1 MLPLKTKKSDMKR
14 SLSKVNRNSIGEN
27 KKAYKNGVIKIH
39 EGRKKIAE
47 KKPTKTRKRV
57 IYNFDEGA

>member
-1 MLPLKTKKSDMKR
+1 MKR

-57 IYNFDEGA
+57 IYIFDEGA